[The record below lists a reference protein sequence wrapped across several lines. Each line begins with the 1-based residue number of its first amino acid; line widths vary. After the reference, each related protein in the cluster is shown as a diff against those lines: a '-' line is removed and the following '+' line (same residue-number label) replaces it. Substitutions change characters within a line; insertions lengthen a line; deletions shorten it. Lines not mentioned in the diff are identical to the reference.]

1 MARPAYAKAPYDP
14 TRFPKGVTNANVGEI
29 LGNLGTVDP
38 TKFETFFEDFIAAP
52 AALGTFTAIAGA
64 GGLATVATTVTVG
77 TPLASFNLNVANK
90 RFFFK
95 ARLSLATVANGITVG
110 FGDALTG
117 TAAGV
122 TLTVANNQAT
132 LQSFGGTALAAA
144 AVTVATVNAT
154 MYELGFEYIPR
165 KGVSAFIDTGTGPY
179 EIAFIAANSFSA
191 TNMIAGIRPNGAT
204 ATVDYIFAAIER

>member
-1 MARPAYAKAPYDP
+1 MATPKYARPPYTP
-14 TRFPKGVTNANVGEI
+14 TRFPAGITNANQGDN
-29 LGNLGTVDP
+29 LGNMGQLDP
-38 TKFETFFEDFIAAP
+38 TNFQTFFEDFIAAP

-77 TPLASFNLNVANK
+77 TPLASFNLNVPNR

-110 FGDALTG
+110 FGDALTA
-117 TAAGV
+117 TTAGV
-122 TLTVANNQAT
+122 TLTIANNVAT
-132 LQSFGGTALAAA
+132 LQSFGGTALSTTAN
-144 AVTVATVNAT
+144 VTTVNAT

-165 KGVSAFIDTGTGPY
+165 KGVSAYLNTGTGPV
-179 EIAFIAANSFSA
+179 EIAFIAANTFSG

>member
-1 MARPAYAKAPYDP
+1 MARPAYAKAPYSP
-14 TRFPKGVTNANVGEI
+14 TRFPAGVTNANQGEI
-29 LGNLGTVDP
+29 LGNLAQPDP
-38 TKFETFFEDFIAAP
+38 TKLEVFFEDFIAPP

-77 TPLASFNLNVANK
+77 TPLDSFNLNVANK

-110 FGDALTG
+110 FGDALTA

-122 TLTVANNQAT
+122 TLTVANNVAT
-132 LQSFGGTALAAA
+132 LQSFGGDALTAT
-144 AVTVATVNAT
+144 AVTVTTVNAT

-165 KGVSAFIDTGTGPY
+165 KGVSAFIDYGTGPQ
-179 EIAFIAANSFSA
+179 EIAFIAANTFSS
-191 TNMIAGIRPNGAT
+191 TNMIAGIRPAGAT

>member
-1 MARPAYAKAPYDP
+1 MARPAYARTPYSP
-14 TRFPKGVTNANVGEI
+14 TRFPAGITNANQGEI
-29 LGNLGTVDP
+29 LGNLAQPDP
-38 TKFETFFEDFIAAP
+38 TKLEVFFEDFIAPP

-110 FGDALTG
+110 FGDALTA

-122 TLTVANNQAT
+122 TLTIANNVAT
-132 LQSFGGTALAAA
+132 LQSFGGTALSATANV
-144 AVTVATVNAT
+144 VTTNAT
-154 MYELGFEYIPR
+154 MYELGFEYVPR
-165 KGVSAFIDTGTGPY
+165 KGVSAFLDTGTGPQ
-179 EIAFIAANSFSA
+179 EIAFIAANTFSA
-191 TNMIAGIRPNGAT
+191 TNVLAGIRPNGAT

>member
-14 TRFPKGVTNANVGEI
+14 TRFPKGITNANIGEI
-29 LGNLGTVDP
+29 LGNLGQPDP
-38 TKFETFFEDFIAAP
+38 TKFETFFEDFIVPP

-64 GGLATVATTVTVG
+64 GGLATVATTLTVG

-95 ARLSLATVANGITVG
+95 TRLSLATITNGITVG
-110 FGDALTG
+110 FGDALTA

-122 TLTVANNQAT
+122 TVTIANNVAT
-132 LQSFGGTALAAA
+132 LQSFGGTALTAPTA
-144 AVTVATVNAT
+144 TVVTVNAT
-154 MYELGFEYIPR
+154 MYEVGFEYIPR
-165 KGVSAFIDTGTGPY
+165 KGVSAFIDVGNGPY
-179 EIAFIAANSFSA
+179 EFAFIAANTFSA

-204 ATVDYIFAAIER
+204 ATVDYIFACIER

>member
-1 MARPAYAKAPYDP
+1 MARSAYAKTPFDP
-14 TRFPKGVTNANVGEI
+14 TRFPKGITNANVGEN
-29 LGNLGTVDP
+29 LGNLGMPDP

-95 ARLSLATVANGITVG
+95 TRLSLATVANGITVG

-122 TLTVANNQAT
+122 TVTVANNVAT
-132 LQSFGGTALAAA
+132 LQSFGGTARSSAA
-144 AVTVATVNAT
+144 TVVTVNAT
-154 MYELGFEYIPR
+154 MYEVGFEYIPR
-165 KGVSAFIDTGTGPY
+165 KGVIAYIDVGNGPY
-179 EIAFIAANSFSA
+179 EFAFIAANTFSG
-191 TNMIAGIRPNGAT
+191 TNVIAGIRPNGAT